1 MLGWYWMSL
10 NSKTLR
16 WHWFQITPQTSIY
29 INLLFK
35 IINPLF
41 FRITWNLTI
50 CPFPLL
56 GWSFFCLQVG
66 RYTKSDDPKFIHR
79 ERQSWIRFPIILK
92 TLFLEK
98 GMNGDFHL
106 GFAQLNPLFGMRI
119 TGTFISFL
127 SCSWTSNGEGARRRR
142 QKLFQPQEKFKNMS
156 MWHVIWMAF
165 FHYIMIANQNFDI

>member
-10 NSKTLR
+10 NSKTLL

-41 FRITWNLTI
+41 FWITWSLTI

-106 GFAQLNPLFGMRI
+106 GFAQLIPLFGMRI
-119 TGTFISFL
+119 WQGPLFL
-127 SCSWTSNGEGARRRR
+127 SFPVLELPTTKARGAGVRS
-142 QKLFQPQEKFKNMS
+142 FYKFTTTRK
-156 MWHVIWMAF
+156 I
-165 FHYIMIANQNFDI
+165 